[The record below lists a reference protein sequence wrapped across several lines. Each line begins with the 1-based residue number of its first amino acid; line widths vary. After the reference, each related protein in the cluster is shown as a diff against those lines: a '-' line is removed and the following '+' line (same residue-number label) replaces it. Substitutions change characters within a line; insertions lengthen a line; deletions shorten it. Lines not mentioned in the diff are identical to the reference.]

1 MRHLFASAVVFAC
14 AIPTASLAQDG
25 LVHPSPDSGWYF
37 GARLLAG
44 ASDED
49 TSFQSLPA
57 GAAIVQEDSYNP
69 QENFGAGVMV
79 GYGFSAWNIPVRAE
93 LSGSWMYRHDADMR
107 AFDGVGTPTLYQ
119 NNLAI
124 WDIRASL
131 LADVLH
137 FGWGRFYVGGG
148 LGAARLESEVEISS
162 TGVSA
167 DNTEWKLSPSAQ
179 AGLLFDDVV
188 GSFDVELAYR
198 FRWFGDTESDVF
210 PDGAQ
215 IGYENAHIHEVML
228 GVVVPIGW

>member
-1 MRHLFASAVVFAC
+1 LKRLAL
-14 AIPTASLAQDG
+14 SLVLGTLLAGPAWAQDG

-37 GARLLAG
+37 GARLVAG

-49 TSFQSLPA
+49 TSFRTFPA

-69 QENFGAGVMV
+69 QENFGAGAMV
-79 GYGFSAWNIPVRAE
+79 GYGFTAWNIPLRAE

-137 FGWGRFYVGGG
+137 FGWGRFYIGGG
-148 LGAARLESEVEISS
+148 LGAARLESEVEIEA

-167 DNTEWKLSPSAQ
+167 NNSEWKLSPSAQ

-188 GSFDVELAYR
+188 GDFDIELAYR
-198 FRWFGDTESDVF
+198 FRWFGDTESGVF
-210 PDGAQ
+210 ADGAQ
-215 IGYENAHIHEVML
+215 VDYENAHIHEVML